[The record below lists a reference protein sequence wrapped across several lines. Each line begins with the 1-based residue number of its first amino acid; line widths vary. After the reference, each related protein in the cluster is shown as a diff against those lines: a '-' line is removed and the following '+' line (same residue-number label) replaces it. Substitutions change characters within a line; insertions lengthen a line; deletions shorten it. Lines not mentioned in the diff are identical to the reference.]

1 MEFNPEPS
9 PGSGKLKLQDY
20 RSHPSKSIPMSTE
33 MSDTTQYGWNEASG
47 TPLLTKLRSDLKA
60 AMLNKNEAVKGAIR
74 IIMSEFP
81 TKVTLPITLESGKKS
96 SRPKRDEEITND
108 DVITVIMGLC
118 KSEKQTLEF
127 TKQPTSEYLQ
137 VLESYLPKMATEEE
151 VLAWAR
157 ENVDLSKFRSPM
169 QAMGVIMKHF
179 GKGADGNMVK
189 NVLASLA
196 G

>member
-1 MEFNPEPS
+1 
-9 PGSGKLKLQDY
+9 
-20 RSHPSKSIPMSTE
+20 
-33 MSDTTQYGWNEASG
+33 MSDTTEYGWDEASG
-47 TPLLTKLRSDLKA
+47 TPLLSKLRSDLKA

-81 TKVTLPITLESGKKS
+81 TRITIPITLESGKKS

-108 DVITVIMGLC
+108 EIISVILGLC
-118 KSEKQTLEF
+118 KSEKQTLEL
-127 TKQPTSEYLQ
+127 TRQETSDYLQ

-157 ENVDLSKFRSPM
+157 ENIDLAKFKSPM
-169 QAMGVIMKHF
+169 QAMGTIMKHF
-179 GKGADGNMVK
+179 GKSADGNMVK
-189 NVLASLA
+189 KVLASMA

>member
-1 MEFNPEPS
+1 
-9 PGSGKLKLQDY
+9 
-20 RSHPSKSIPMSTE
+20 MSETTE
-33 MSDTTQYGWNEASG
+33 YGWDETSG
-47 TPLLTKLRSDLKA
+47 IPLLTKLRSDLKT
-60 AMLNKNEAVKGAIR
+60 AMLAKNEAVKGAIR

-81 TKVTLPITLESGKKS
+81 TKITLPITLESGKKS

-108 DVITVIMGLC
+108 EIITVIMGLC

-157 ENVDLSKFRSPM
+157 ENVDLAKFKSPM

-179 GKGADGNMVK
+179 GKSADGNMVK
-189 NVLASLA
+189 KVLGSLA